1 MKLYEAFNETE
12 TLKVQFTSEDIAKKF
27 ATANNMQFRQID
39 VVSPPKLAKTA
50 KEYIDYA
57 NQFYLEFSQD
67 CIDEGNDI
75 PTNDAIGLHFVEIF
89 DELKKARLD
98 KVYFLLKNSTIL
110 LPFYTQE
117 VKDRYVAK
125 LESFFK
131 S

>member
-12 TLKVQFTSEDIAKKF
+12 TLKVQFTSEDIATNF
-27 ATANNMQFRQID
+27 ANTNNMQVRQID
-39 VVSPPKLAKTA
+39 IFSPPKLAKSA

-67 CIDEGNDI
+67 CIDAENDI
-75 PTNDAIGLHFVEIF
+75 PTNDAIALHFLELF

-98 KVYFLLKNSTIL
+98 KVYFLLKNSTLL
-110 LPFYTQE
+110 LPFYTQD

>member
-1 MKLYEAFNETE
+1 MIYYESYNEKMSIGFLTE
-12 TLKVQFTSEDIAKKF
+12 LEATNH
-27 ATANNMQFRQID
+27 ATANNMQVRQID

-50 KEYIDYA
+50 REYIDYA

-89 DELKKARLD
+89 DALTKARLD
-98 KVYFLLKNSTIL
+98 KVFVLLQTKPVL

-117 VKDRYVAK
+117 IKDKYVAK
-125 LESFFK
+125 LSSFLM